1 MQMTEKEKIIDGL
14 NREGIASNELIEL
27 MLKNIGSLSPELR
40 DNTIYIGWV
49 NLVKSNKV
57 STNQKLWL
65 IDEILYRNLLFN
77 GIEDEC
83 SDTVFT
89 RSFTSLLLVVL
100 LQSHFE
106 NKYIDEKVEKE
117 IIKLSIEYME
127 NEKDNRGWVENKGWA
142 HAFAHGADLL
152 ETISKSIYL
161 TSDNV
166 TKILNCIS
174 RALIDIENFL
184 FGEESRLDKV
194 IISLIKCNKL
204 TQSKLNNWIELN
216 NKIVKESKT
225 FNLCWGNFLM
235 SLSYMLRFED
245 IDFEETQILISEYL
259 KSFYDT
265 FKII

>member
-1 MQMTEKEKIIDGL
+1 MKMTEKEKIIDGL
-14 NREGIASNELIEL
+14 NRNEMASDELIEL
-27 MLKNIGSLSPELR
+27 MLKNIGSLSLELR
-40 DNTIYIGWV
+40 DSTIYIGWV
-49 NLVKSNKV
+49 NLIESNKV
-57 STNQKLWL
+57 SINQKLWL
-65 IDEILYRNLLFN
+65 IDEVLSRNLLFN
-77 GIEDEC
+77 GIEDKC
-83 SDTVFT
+83 SDKVFT

-106 NKYIDEKVEKE
+106 NRYIDEKIEKE

-152 ETISKSIYL
+152 ETIPKSMYL

-166 TKILNCIS
+166 TKVLNCIS

-184 FGEESRLDKV
+184 FGEERRLDKV

-204 TQSKLNNWIELN
+204 TQSKLNSWIELN
-216 NKIVKESKT
+216 NKIVKESKN

-235 SLSYMLRFED
+235 GLSYMLRFED
-245 IDFEETQILISEYL
+245 IDFEETQILINKYL
-259 KSFYDT
+259 KYFYDT
-265 FKII
+265 FEII